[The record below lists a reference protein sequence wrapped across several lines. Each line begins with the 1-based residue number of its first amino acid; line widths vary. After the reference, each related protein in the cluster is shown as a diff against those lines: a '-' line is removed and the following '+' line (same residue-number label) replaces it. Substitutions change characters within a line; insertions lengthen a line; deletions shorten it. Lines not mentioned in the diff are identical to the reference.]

1 MRRLLLATTLLLPLA
16 AAPVNANV
24 MLTDKLSGTGDNVI
38 FDSVAGN
45 IAFGKFNGKHPGF
58 AEFKDLSGNPAF
70 TGAANGQDIKIS
82 NTSDLFIQVLDPT
95 KTMVL
100 PTLEQVFSL
109 KGTGDVTAFVQAT
122 DGLFKFDLGVIDPH
136 NQSGFTFDAIDN
148 ETMTSLRL
156 FDATGEI
163 TDYEHYRIEVAPTSP
178 VPLPGA
184 LAIFAGGLGGLG
196 FLGRWRRRAV
206 TA

>member
-1 MRRLLLATTLLLPLA
+1 MKKLLLATILVPLSFA
-16 AAPVNANV
+16 VTPAKANV
-24 MLTDKLSGTGDNVI
+24 VFNPSPSGTGDNVI

-45 IAFGKFNGKHPGF
+45 IAFGSFNGKHPGF
-58 AEFKDLSGNPAF
+58 VEFKDLSGNPAF

-82 NTSDLFIQVLDPT
+82 NTNDLFIQVLDPT

-136 NQSGFTFDAIDN
+136 SQSWATFTAVDN
-148 ETMTSLRL
+148 ETMTSLTL
-156 FDATGEI
+156 VDATGEI
-163 TDYEHYRIEVAPTSP
+163 SDYEHYRIDVAPTSP

-184 LAIFAGGLGGLG
+184 LGLFVGGLTGLG
-196 FLGRWRRRAV
+196 FLSRFRRRLA
-206 TA
+206 A